1 MPLRLRPYSLLL
13 PLLLLTLTACATLKD
28 NELLA
33 QAGVQYAT
41 AKFVRSAGDEAEQ
54 TARAGRIRT
63 ISGELRK
70 VVGTEAV
77 SVPALQAAV
86 QKYIPTDLKP
96 EDRVLVNLLVAAVV
110 QELERRIGDQLLK
123 PDQLLVVNSVL
134 QWVDEGTQLI
144 STG

>member
-1 MPLRLRPYSLLL
+1 MSLL
-13 PLLLLTLTACATLKD
+13 PLLLFILTACATLKD

-41 AKFVRSAGDEAEQ
+41 AKFVRSAGNEPAQTSRAE
-54 TARAGRIRT
+54 RIRT

-86 QKYIPTDLKP
+86 QKYIPPDLKP

-110 QELERRIGDQLLK
+110 QELERRIGDQLLR

-144 STG
+144 STT

>member
-1 MPLRLRPYSLLL
+1 MKLHYSLALSFLL
-13 PLLLLTLTACATLKD
+13 ILVGCASLKD

-54 TARAGRIRT
+54 TARAERIRT
-63 ISGELRK
+63 ISAELRK
-70 VVGTEAV
+70 VVGEEAV

-86 QKYIPTDLKP
+86 QKYIPEDLKP

-110 QELERRIGDQLLK
+110 QELERRIGDQLLR

-144 STG
+144 STT

>member
-1 MPLRLRPYSLLL
+1 MRHLHRLCLL
-13 PLLLLTLTACATLKD
+13 PLLLLALTACATLKD

-33 QAGVQYAT
+33 QAGVQYAS
-41 AKFVRSAGDEAEQ
+41 AKFVRAAGDEAAQ
-54 TARAGRIRT
+54 TARAERIRT
-63 ISGELRK
+63 ISAELRK

-86 QKYIPTDLKP
+86 QRHIPADLKP

-110 QELERRIGDQLLK
+110 QELERRIGDQILR

-144 STG
+144 STT